1 MKVAFKIGGKRY
13 SVDFRVSTSR
23 DTDFVV
29 MAKDSK
35 NLDILHQLTA
45 DGKRA
50 IQLGIKQKLEF
61 RLNTPILIDHN
72 WNGAGFG
79 FNVDFYQL
87 IKKLK

>member
-1 MKVAFKIGGKRY
+1 MKVAFKVGGKRH

-23 DTDFVV
+23 NTDFVV

-35 NLDILHQLTA
+35 NLDILNQLTA
-45 DGKRA
+45 DGDSAVKE
-50 IQLGIKQKLEF
+50 GIRQKLEF
-61 RLNTPILIDHN
+61 RLNTSIDIDYN
-72 WNGAGFG
+72 WEGAGFG